1 VTRLAVRI
9 GISTNQEEA
18 GNPVERLTE
27 SELCESLAA
36 AGFGAQRSSRYLM
49 YYRHEPG
56 LPTRA
61 LSAAIPGAAARVGF
75 RAVNAV
81 AGRIGNKLT
90 VQAVRP

>member
-1 VTRLAVRI
+1 
-9 GISTNQEEA
+9 
-18 GNPVERLTE
+18 
-27 SELCESLAA
+27 
-36 AGFGAQRSSRYLM
+36 M